1 MGPIINHRAFFF
13 LQLGAFGFLSGPA
26 LEAAGGVSNAGLL
39 DQRLA
44 LEWVQQNIRHF
55 GGDPQRVTVF
65 GESAGAGSIMHH
77 ITARGGKGGGNGGG
91 NGGGGSLLFQQAI
104 VQSPGFQPIA
114 GRAQQDVI
122 FGGFL
127 NALGAASVAEARAKP
142 EDEVKRANAAVV
154 GGAAYGQFVFGA

>member
-1 MGPIINHRAFFF
+1 
-13 LQLGAFGFLSGPA
+13 
-26 LEAAGGVSNAGLL
+26 
-39 DQRLA
+39 
-44 LEWVQQNIRHF
+44 VQKNIRQF

-77 ITARGGKGGGNGGG
+77 ITARGGKGGG
-91 NGGGGSLLFQQAI
+91 SLLFQQAI
-104 VQSPGFQPIA
+104 LQSPGFQPVA

-127 NALGAASVAEARAKP
+127 KTLGAASVADARAKP

-154 GGAAYGQFVFGA
+154 GGAAYGQFVFGAESSLSMLLLAGILFALCDWC